1 MREADPLTE
10 FERQLAAR
18 LLDYSDAFVRSREP
32 ADIASRVVADAR
44 RDRMHYVRWL
54 TGVAAAAALVAAVA
68 IVLPRVLDRS
78 IGDEPVHSA
87 SSVVDT
93 LFDETSTCRTAL
105 GGHAVEVTYPA
116 TWFTRRCIWFGP
128 DPLRIA
134 DPGQAP
140 LGAVITLGAVP
151 SPPLQGSSNEPRRGF
166 VDGLP
171 WTRTF
176 ESTTE
181 NETRITHLVY
191 YIVLDPAAG
200 EPTMVATTS
209 TASEGDENLN
219 AEVLDRMVERLT
231 FP

>member
-1 MREADPLTE
+1 MTEAEKWGTLWRVLAVTVPLGTLVG
-10 FERQLAAR
+10 FGLSLLIGAAG
-18 LLDYSDAFVRSREP
+18 SS
-32 ADIASRVVADAR
+32 
-44 RDRMHYVRWL
+44 
-54 TGVAAAAALVAAVA
+54 AAA
-68 IVLPRVLDRS
+68 
-78 IGDEPVHSA
+78 
-87 SSVVDT
+87 
-93 LFDETSTCRTAL
+93 
-105 GGHAVEVTYPA
+105 
-116 TWFTRRCIWFGP
+116 
-128 DPLRIA
+128 
-134 DPGQAP
+134 
-140 LGAVITLGAVP
+140 GAVIGLLVTAGMVTFNVSWAIGLVP
-151 SPPLQGSSNEPRRGF
+151 RRWREAPFLVVLQGSSNEPRRGF